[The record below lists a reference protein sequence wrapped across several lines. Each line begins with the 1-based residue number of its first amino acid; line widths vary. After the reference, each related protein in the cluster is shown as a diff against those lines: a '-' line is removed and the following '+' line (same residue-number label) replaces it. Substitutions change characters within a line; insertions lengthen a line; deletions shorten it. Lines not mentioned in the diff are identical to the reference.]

1 MTERSH
7 RANRRAARG
16 TASVTIVLALSG
28 ALFAANAKFARTSD
42 AERHPQ
48 DLRELTIAE
57 VGRVES
63 LTSEVDELRGQVDVL
78 TEAVAAAAGTTIADP
93 PTQYRVESGVLP
105 VAGPGLTVTLDDA
118 PPDQPGLEDISP
130 DVLVVHQQDI
140 QAVMNALWAGGAEAM
155 SLMDQRVISTSAFR
169 CVGNVLRLQGQVYS
183 PPYVIRAVGD
193 PDRLREALGASPE
206 VSAYRADAV
215 SVGLGWSVESDDDLR
230 MDAYAGSTDLRYATV
245 PEGTEVLPGLDEA
258 AAAVATP
265 QVTSLDALEGA
276 LRQPTAPQ
284 PASGGPTAG

>member
-1 MTERSH
+1 MIERTH
-7 RANRRAARG
+7 RANRRVARG

-28 ALFAANAKFARTSD
+28 ALFAANAKFARASD

-48 DLRELTIAE
+48 DLRELAIAE
-57 VGRVES
+57 VDRVAG
-63 LTSEVDELRGQVDVL
+63 LTSEVDALRGQVDAL
-78 TEAVAAAAGTTIADP
+78 TESAAAAAGTEIADP
-93 PTQYRVESGVLP
+93 PTAFRVESGVLP

-118 PPDQPGLEDISP
+118 PQDQPGLEDISP

-193 PDRLREALGASPE
+193 PDLLRAALADSPE
-206 VSAYRADAV
+206 VTAYRADAA
-215 SVGLGWSVESDDDLR
+215 SVGLGWSVEADDDLLI
-230 MDAYAGSTDLRYATV
+230 DAYSGPTDLRHATV

-258 AAAVATP
+258 AASVAE
-265 QVTSLDALEGA
+265 QRVTTLGGTGGTDGSGTRATE
-276 LRQPTAPQ
+276 
-284 PASGGPTAG
+284 SGGPTPG

>member
-1 MTERSH
+1 M
-7 RANRRAARG
+7 
-16 TASVTIVLALSG
+16 
-28 ALFAANAKFARTSD
+28 FAANAKFARASD

-48 DLRELTIAE
+48 DLRELAIAE
-57 VGRVES
+57 VDRVAG
-63 LTSEVDELRGQVDVL
+63 LTSEVDALRGQVDAL
-78 TEAVAAAAGTTIADP
+78 TESAAAAAGTEIADP
-93 PTQYRVESGVLP
+93 PTAFRVESGVLP

-118 PPDQPGLEDISP
+118 PQDQPGLEDISP

-193 PDRLREALGASPE
+193 PDLLRAALADSPE
-206 VSAYRADAV
+206 VNAYRADAA
-215 SVGLGWSVESDDDLR
+215 SVGLGWSVEADDDLLI
-230 MDAYAGSTDLRYATV
+230 DAYSGPTDLRHATV

-258 AAAVATP
+258 AASVAEQRVTTLGGTGGTDGSGTP
-265 QVTSLDALEGA
+265 ATE
-276 LRQPTAPQ
+276 
-284 PASGGPTAG
+284 SGGPTPG